1 MRSVKNSMR
10 PGRRLTLAVGTA
22 LVAGLAFAI
31 IASGT
36 SLPGSSFE
44 IDNDANL
51 RVDGTFGAASL
62 DWANVAETRKADQP
76 SGATDDSFGNG
87 TKEDTAVPSVV
98 DGSIPPNKS
107 DLLNFGVYLETTSSG
122 ARFLNLF
129 WHRVQEPSGTTNM
142 DFEFNQ
148 SSTISANGVTPVR
161 TAGDLLIQY
170 DLSQGG
176 TNPVLRLSRWITAGN
191 PATLCQASNSL
202 PCWSTKTNLTA
213 AGDATGSINTS
224 PIPAAQADGLGPISP
239 RTFGEAQ
246 IDFDALTG
254 GSDRCTSFGSAYLKS
269 RSSDS
274 FTAALKDFIAPA
286 ALNLNNCAR
295 VVIRKETTP
304 KEDPNTTEFGFTKN
318 FVTDPATANTFT
330 LMDDG
335 VKDYGQ
341 TVRQG
346 ANYVVDE
353 NVIPTGWDL
362 QNINCD
368 VAGHPSSGVS
378 PAIDVAAGTV
388 TFAIDSTSDVLDCTY
403 RNRARA
409 TIVVEKITDD
419 GSGSFEFTSS
429 TLAPSPF
436 TLTTTAAGAGGKDSR
451 TFDELSPAITYD
463 VAETVPAGWNLVSG
477 TCDDGSDPAAIDLSP
492 GELVTCTFHDAR
504 QTGAIR
510 IMKLRKHAAEG
521 PGDHP
526 HAGVDFTLT
535 GGELPAAGVTG
546 TTNATWKDL
555 RRWARALQLRGRLQ
569 GPRGDAG
576 RLPRRGDKTVTVDT
590 EGSCPSTNVKEVVFH
605 NTPLTNI
612 TLSVDSQVDGGTAST
627 IDCGQPNAPASTGP
641 NGDGSVT
648 RNNLEPGTYTCT
660 VVVDP

>member
-1 MRSVKNSMR
+1 
-10 PGRRLTLAVGTA
+10 
-22 LVAGLAFAI
+22 
-31 IASGT
+31 
-36 SLPGSSFE
+36 
-44 IDNDANL
+44 
-51 RVDGTFGAASL
+51 
-62 DWANVAETRKADQP
+62 
-76 SGATDDSFGNG
+76 
-87 TKEDTAVPSVV
+87 
-98 DGSIPPNKS
+98 
-107 DLLNFGVYLETTSSG
+107 
-122 ARFLNLF
+122 
-129 WHRVQEPSGTTNM
+129 
-142 DFEFNQ
+142 
-148 SSTISANGVTPVR
+148 
-161 TAGDLLIQY
+161 
-170 DLSQGG
+170 
-176 TNPVLRLSRWITAGN
+176 
-191 PATLCQASNSL
+191 
-202 PCWSTKTNLTA
+202 
-213 AGDATGSINTS
+213 
-224 PIPAAQADGLGPISP
+224 
-239 RTFGEAQ
+239 
-246 IDFDALTG
+246 
-254 GSDRCTSFGSAYLKS
+254 
-269 RSSDS
+269 
-274 FTAALKDFIAPA
+274 
-286 ALNLNNCAR
+286 
-295 VVIRKETTP
+295 
-304 KEDPNTTEFGFTKN
+304 
-318 FVTDPATANTFT
+318 
-330 LMDDG
+330 MDDG

-368 VAGHPSSGVS
+368 VVGHPSSGVT

-388 TFAIDSTSDVLDCTY
+388 TFAIDSPSDVLDCTY

-451 TFDELSPAITYD
+451 TFDDLSPAITYD

-546 TTNATWKDL
+546 TTNVN
-555 RRWARALQLRGRLQ
+555 GRICVDGLVLSSFV
-569 GPRGDAG
+569 GDYTVHEVLPAG
-576 RLPRRGDKTVTVDT
+576 YHGEADKTVTVDA

-612 TLSVDSQVDGGTAST
+612 ALSVDSQVDGGTAST

>member
-1 MRSVKNSMR
+1 M
-10 PGRRLTLAVGTA
+10 
-22 LVAGLAFAI
+22 
-31 IASGT
+31 
-36 SLPGSSFE
+36 
-44 IDNDANL
+44 
-51 RVDGTFGAASL
+51 
-62 DWANVAETRKADQP
+62 
-76 SGATDDSFGNG
+76 
-87 TKEDTAVPSVV
+87 
-98 DGSIPPNKS
+98 
-107 DLLNFGVYLETTSSG
+107 
-122 ARFLNLF
+122 
-129 WHRVQEPSGTTNM
+129 
-142 DFEFNQ
+142 
-148 SSTISANGVTPVR
+148 
-161 TAGDLLIQY
+161 
-170 DLSQGG
+170 
-176 TNPVLRLSRWITAGN
+176 
-191 PATLCQASNSL
+191 

-224 PIPAAQADGLGPISP
+224 PIPAAQSDGLGPISP

-274 FTAALKDFIAPA
+274 FTSALKDFIAPA
-286 ALNLNNCAR
+286 TLNLNNCAR

-304 KEDPNTTEFGFTKN
+304 EEDPNTTEFGFTKN
-318 FVTDPATANTFT
+318 FPTDPATANTFT

-353 NVIPTGWDL
+353 DVIPTGWDL

-368 VAGHPSSGVS
+368 VVGHPSSGVT
-378 PAIDVAAGTV
+378 PVIDVAAGTV
-388 TFAIDSTSDVLDCTY
+388 TFAIDSPSDVLDCTY

-429 TLAPSPF
+429 TLTPSPF

-451 TFDELSPAITYD
+451 TFDDLSPAVTYD
-463 VAETVPAGWNLVSG
+463 VAETVPTGWNLVSG

-510 IMKLRKHAAEG
+510 ITKLRKHAADG

-526 HAGVDFTLT
+526 HAGVDFTIT
-535 GGELPAAGVTG
+535 GGELPAAGVTEDHERQR
-546 TTNATWKDL
+546 TDL
-555 RRWARALQLRGRLQ
+555 RRWARAEQHSWATTR
-569 GPRGDAG
+569 
-576 RLPRRGDKTVTVDT
+576 
-590 EGSCPSTNVKEVVFH
+590 ST
-605 NTPLTNI
+605 
-612 TLSVDSQVDGGTAST
+612 
-627 IDCGQPNAPASTGP
+627 
-641 NGDGSVT
+641 
-648 RNNLEPGTYTCT
+648 R
-660 VVVDP
+660 